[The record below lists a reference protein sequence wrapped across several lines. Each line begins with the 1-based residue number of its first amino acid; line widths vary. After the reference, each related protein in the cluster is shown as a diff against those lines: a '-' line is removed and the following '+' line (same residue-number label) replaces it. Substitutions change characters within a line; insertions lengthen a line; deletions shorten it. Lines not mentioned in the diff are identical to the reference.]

1 MPVPAA
7 SFFKSK
13 RHNIL
18 LLLPVQ
24 ILPMLY
30 KSLRCFYVLFV
41 SVTLLSCKEEKSKT
55 PSGPGAAPRGNTVIQ
70 AQGFIVKERSLSEK
84 IDVPGNLLPF
94 EETVIRSEIS
104 GRLVQLNIPEG
115 NSVKRGFLLA
125 KLFDGDLQ
133 AQLRKLQVQLAINTK
148 TAERQK
154 ELLTINGISQQEYDL
169 SELEVNNLKADI
181 ELIRV
186 SIAKTEIRAPYDG
199 RIGLKNISVGAYIT
213 PADIITSI
221 RQVKELKLEF
231 TIPEKYSD
239 NMRKGQ
245 VVNFTVSGAPG
256 NFTSTVIAT
265 ETSIE
270 ATTRTLRVRA
280 LVKGNNPG
288 LVPGNFAKISLQM
301 GKNDRA
307 LIVPTQSILPQARN
321 KNAILFNG
329 GTAKFVPVVT
339 GIRDSSFVQIIE
351 GLKAGDTVI
360 TTGLL
365 AIRPNSKIT
374 LTTVQ

>member
-1 MPVPAA
+1 
-7 SFFKSK
+7 
-13 RHNIL
+13 
-18 LLLPVQ
+18 
-24 ILPMLY
+24 MLY
-30 KSLRCFYVLFV
+30 KTIPGFCALF
-41 SVTLLSCKEEKSKT
+41 LCIILFSCKDEKSKSAAES
-55 PSGPGAAPRGNTVIQ
+55 PAAPRGNVAIQ
-70 AQGFIVKERSLSEK
+70 AQGFIVKERSLSEN
-84 IDVPGNLLPF
+84 IEVPGSLLPF
-94 EETVIRSEIS
+94 EETDIRSEIS

-115 NSVKRGFLLA
+115 SSVKRGYLLA

-133 AQLRKLQVQLAINTK
+133 AQLRKLQVQLEISTK

-169 SELEVNNLKADI
+169 SQLGVNNLKADI

-186 SIAKTEIRAPYDG
+186 SIGKTEIRAPYDG
-199 RIGLKNISVGAYIT
+199 RIGLKNISLGAYIT
-213 PADIITSI
+213 PTDIITSI
-221 RQVKELKLEF
+221 RQVAELKLEF
-231 TIPEKYSD
+231 TIPEKYSA

-245 VVNFTVSGAPG
+245 VVNFTVSGA
-256 NFTSTVIAT
+256 NQKFSSTVIAT

-280 LVKGNNPG
+280 LVKGNNPS

-301 GKNDRA
+301 GQNERA
-307 LIVPTQSILPQARN
+307 LIIPTQSIIPQARN

-339 GIRDSSFVQIIE
+339 GIRDSSYVQILD
-351 GLKAGDTVI
+351 GLKVGDTVI

-365 AIRPNSKIT
+365 AIRPNSKII
-374 LTTVQ
+374 LSKVQ

>member
-1 MPVPAA
+1 MPIQAA

-18 LLLPVQ
+18 HLPPVQ
-24 ILPMLY
+24 IPPMLY
-30 KSLRCFYVLFV
+30 KSIRCFYVLFV
-41 SVTLLSCKEEKSKT
+41 SVTLISCKEEKSKA
-55 PSGPGAAPRGNTVIQ
+55 PAGGPAAPRGNAVIQ

-84 IDVPGNLLPF
+84 IEVPGNLLPF
-94 EETVIRSEIS
+94 EETDIRSEIS

-115 NSVKRGFLLA
+115 NSVKKGFLLA

-133 AQLRKLQVQLAINTK
+133 AQLRKLQVQLAITTK

-169 SELEVNNLKADI
+169 SELEVSNLKADI

-199 RIGLKNISVGAYIT
+199 RIGLKNISLGAYIT
-213 PADIITSI
+213 PSDIITSI

-239 NMRKGQ
+239 NMQKGQ
-245 VVNFTVSGAPG
+245 VVGFTVSGATG
-256 NFTSTVIAT
+256 KFSSTVIAT

-280 LVKGNNPG
+280 LVRGNNPG

-307 LIVPTQSILPQARN
+307 LIVPTQSIIPQARN
-321 KNAILFNG
+321 KNAVLFNG

-339 GIRDSSFVQIIE
+339 GIRDSSYVQIID
-351 GLKAGDTVI
+351 GLQAGDTVI

-374 LTTVQ
+374 LTKVQ

>member
-1 MPVPAA
+1 
-7 SFFKSK
+7 
-13 RHNIL
+13 
-18 LLLPVQ
+18 
-24 ILPMLY
+24 MLY
-30 KSLRCFYVLFV
+30 MPFRFFCVLILSL
-41 SVTLLSCKEEKSKT
+41 TLISCKEKKAKT
-55 PSGPGAAPRGNTVIQ
+55 PAGSSAAPRGNTIIE
-70 AQGFIVKERSLSEK
+70 AQGFIVKERSLSEG
-84 IDVPGNLLPF
+84 IEVPGSLLPF

-115 NSVKRGFLLA
+115 SSVKKGFLLA

-133 AQLRKLQVQLAINTK
+133 AQLRKLQVQLEISAK

-154 ELLTINGISQQEYDL
+154 ELLSINGISQQEYDL
-169 SELEVNNLKADI
+169 SELGVNNLKADI

-186 SIAKTEIRAPYDG
+186 SIMKTEIRAPYDG
-199 RIGLKNISVGAYIT
+199 RIGLKNISLGAYIT

-239 NMRKGQ
+239 NMSKGQ
-245 VVNFTVSGAPG
+245 IVNFTVSGAPG
-256 NFTSTVIAT
+256 KFSSTVIAT
-265 ETSIE
+265 ESSIE
-270 ATTRTLRVRA
+270 AATRTLRVRA
-280 LVKGNNPG
+280 LVKGNNPN
-288 LVPGNFAKISLQM
+288 LVPGNFARISLQM
-301 GKNDRA
+301 GKNERA
-307 LIVPTQSILPQARN
+307 LIIPTQSILPQARN

-339 GIRDSSFVQIIE
+339 GIRDSSYVQIIE

-365 AIRPNSKIT
+365 AIRPNSKIK
-374 LTTVQ
+374 LTKVQ